1 MLSCYD
7 VNLPLWLPER
17 CGNCVF
23 RPNWLLVQNVGTNS
37 HDQMLIYEIFFA
49 EQMFSFVICSMH
61 QGKKS
66 SLVTYFGR
74 YRDGLYS
81 GVCMN
86 CALNHPLLQ
95 IPGRLPKIVNK
106 YKKNSNGRTPSV
118 LNYKS
123 FQEFW
128 RVKSS

>member
-1 MLSCYD
+1 
-7 VNLPLWLPER
+7 
-17 CGNCVF
+17 
-23 RPNWLLVQNVGTNS
+23 
-37 HDQMLIYEIFFA
+37 MLIYEIFFA

-106 YKKNSNGRTPSV
+106 YKKMQTDV
-118 LNYKS
+118 LPP
-123 FQEFW
+123 F
-128 RVKSS
+128 